1 MICKGDELREEID
14 SETERGGGRREK
26 REGRERER
34 ERERERVI
42 KYIIIGLQF
51 DEQ

>member
-1 MICKGDELREEID
+1 MIYKGDELREEID
-14 SETERGGGRREK
+14 LETERGGGRRE
-26 REGRERER
+26 RAREREK
-34 ERERERVI
+34 RVI